1 MPLLRTCTLATS
13 LAALLTVPATAQGDE
28 CSNALPVTVGTYGPF
43 DSTSATT
50 SQPAWGCASGGND
63 LWFVAL
69 ANANGSATF
78 DTCGSGFD
86 TCIEVFDGTAGC
98 TNLTSI
104 ACNDDSCGT
113 RSSATVAVTAGQQLY
128 VRVGGWNSRAGA
140 FVLNVSG
147 DIGPET
153 SLATAL
159 DYGAGCYQE
168 RATFY
173 EHINDPANFDLSM
186 SSFTMLATGTG
197 RLHGHRGYRAVRAAD
212 AERRQPRHGRRHA
225 VDADADDAVPARG
238 HDALVAGRLL
248 QRLRRDG
255 FEQRDARHDRHQQ
268 LLRRARRRVA
278 QLARLRSVDRR
289 PGHLRGDRHDGLL
302 HVDRRPGLERAGQHE
317 HVPVPVRLGDGER
330 DLRVRADEPHGSG
343 GGGNGHIVGYSPGGI
358 SLRPAEL
365 DLSTALLASIS
376 VDAADGQELTLS
388 ADARPL
394 LGSSINV
401 VTLDVPATAAL
412 GVQIFGLNQVN
423 PGTDLAAFGMAGC
436 RQYLSTDASGI
447 LVPVGG
453 TASWPVNTPTSATF
467 AGVAIFAQSLMLV
480 PGRQPVRRPHEQRVT
495 LRFDV
500 N

>member
-1 MPLLRTCTLATS
+1 MPLLRTCALATS
-13 LAALLTVPATAQGDE
+13 LAALLTVTAAAQGDE

-186 SSFTMLATGTG
+186 STFTMLPTGTG
-197 RLHGHRGYRAVRAAD
+197 GYTVIAGIAPFVQPTPNAVNLGMGDDTQSTQTLTTPFPHAGTTLSSLVVYSNGFVATGSSNATLGTIVTNNFFDEPDAAWRNWHD
-212 AERRQPRHGRRHA
+212 YDPSTGGQVTFEEIGTTAYFTWT
-225 VDADADDAVPARG
+225 DVPDWNVPGSMSTFQFQFDSATG
-238 HDALVAGRLL
+238 NVTYA
-248 QRLRRDG
+248 
-255 FEQRDARHDRHQQ
+255 FEQMS
-268 LLRRARRRVA
+268 LT
-278 QLARLRSVDRR
+278 
-289 PGHLRGDRHDGLL
+289 
-302 HVDRRPGLERAGQHE
+302 
-317 HVPVPVRLGDGER
+317 
-330 DLRVRADEPHGSG
+330 GSG

-394 LGSSINV
+394 LGSAINV

-480 PGRQPVRRPHEQRVT
+480 PGVNPFGALTSNGVT